1 MVDEKNL
8 PPGPTQ
14 YSHRSLF
21 DYNKVG
27 NQGKTMSKKFE
38 GAFNTN
44 SETVDSFNNYFR
56 EGKPI
61 YRNQQTY
68 SIGKEKREIFKGEDK
83 PGPTDVPFV

>member
-1 MVDEKNL
+1 
-8 PPGPTQ
+8 
-14 YSHRSLF
+14 
-21 DYNKVG
+21 
-27 NQGKTMSKKFE
+27 MSKKFE